1 MLDEAIHQY
10 LTSVMV
16 PVNPVRYSFFPN
28 SQQNTGTTRQTP
40 GNEEI
45 LPHVRKSANGM

>member
-10 LTSVMV
+10 LTSIMV
-16 PVNPVRYSFFPN
+16 AVNPIRYSFIPN
-28 SQQNTGTTRQTP
+28 SQQNTGTTRQKQ

-45 LPHVRKSANGM
+45 LPHIRKSANGM